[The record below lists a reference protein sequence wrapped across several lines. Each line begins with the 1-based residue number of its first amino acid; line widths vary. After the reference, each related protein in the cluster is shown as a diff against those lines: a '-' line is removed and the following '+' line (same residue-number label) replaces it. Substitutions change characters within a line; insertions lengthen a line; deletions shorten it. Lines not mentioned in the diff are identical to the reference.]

1 MLAAQF
7 EAMASFDRSTA
18 VQNWNSP
25 LATVILFLFHSAWT
39 GPAETQNVWWIPAG
53 ILVLVVPFFF
63 VSYGIEYGLHGRHA
77 RERPPKLAYPSVR
90 LAVRNANLRA
100 YGVDRLST
108 SVVFT
113 RAR

>member
-39 GPAETQNVWWIPAG
+39 GPAETQNVWWIPAA

-63 VSYGIEYGLHGRHA
+63 VSYGIEYGIVAYMVGMP
-77 RERPPKLAYPSVR
+77 ERGHQNSR
-90 LAVRNANLRA
+90 IQ
-100 YGVDRLST
+100 T
-108 SVVFT
+108 
-113 RAR
+113 